1 MRDVFFRILLKIPK
15 KFTEI
20 CLQIKDFIVKNIVES
35 RTRTIAVSGCEILF
49 CGGISVMKLDVKDYE
64 RKMQK
69 REEDFA
75 AEIEK
80 MVNNK

>member
-1 MRDVFFRILLKIPK
+1 MLLASLFLEMTGKE
-15 KFTEI
+15 FGGD
-20 CLQIKDFIVKNIVES
+20 IKV
-35 RTRTIAVSGCEILF
+35 VSFLR
-49 CGGISVMKLDVKDYE
+49 YE
-64 RKMQK
+64 KGEGLQK